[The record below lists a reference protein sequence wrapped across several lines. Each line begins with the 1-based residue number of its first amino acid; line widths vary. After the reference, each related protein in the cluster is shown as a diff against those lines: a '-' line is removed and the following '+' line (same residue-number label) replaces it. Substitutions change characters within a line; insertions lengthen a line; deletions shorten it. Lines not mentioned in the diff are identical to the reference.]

1 MMIKCFYAL
10 VLFSALTFA
19 QATDS
24 FNISGYFRKL
34 YYLDTNSR
42 PSTPYTDKEKTWIYM
57 QMADSLYKQIRYTEA
72 IKLYE
77 QADYY
82 ALKNHHKKE
91 RFIINYF
98 LSDIYRSIGFSNKA
112 NEYWGVACSY
122 FNSLDRMDSYIMTNL
137 YKARRMEHNNQF
149 YLAILYHQE
158 NINLLKKKYLNLP
171 ESKPFIFQ
179 EKIDLALEHNIIA
192 YDYLK
197 NNNLHEAKKNFEK
210 TEFYLKDINIDIQY
224 QTPYYYLCKA
234 MIATKENKREE
245 ARKWFDF
252 AEKIA
257 EKKGYQVFAKRISEE
272 KILSKIGQL
281 DDHSSKSFKE
291 FFKKILIEIQ
301 KVNEREIEREE
312 KKVTDQNS
320 QIEHWKSFFIL
331 LTAILTLYI
340 ILKDKKAY
348 KKRPPNHTENIGIAF
363 TKEIKHVSE
372 NDILPPENFSFIN
385 LNYENITRTSTLISE
400 AKESELLEKLNHFET
415 GTDFM
420 AKNFTLSN
428 LASILDT
435 NTKYVHYL
443 LKAHRNKNF
452 NDYINGLKIKYIVHC
467 LCKEPKFQNYKISY
481 LADIGG
487 FSSQSRFAYI
497 FKKEVGLSPSEFIRT
512 LKRKNKT
519 SQNTDIQ

>member
-19 QATDS
+19 QVTDS
-24 FNISGYFRKL
+24 FNISGYIRKL
-34 YYLDTNSR
+34 YYLDPNPR
-42 PSTPYTDKEKTWIYM
+42 LSTSQTDQGRILTSM
-57 QMADSLYKQIRYTEA
+57 QIADSLYKQIRYTEA

-82 ALKNHHKKE
+82 ALKNQHNKE
-91 RFIINYF
+91 RFVINYF
-98 LSDIYRSIGFSNKA
+98 LSDIYQSIGFSNKA
-112 NEYWGVACSY
+112 NEYWGITCSF
-122 FNSLDRMDSYIMTNL
+122 FNSLDRTDSTIMTNL
-137 YKARRMEHNNQF
+137 YKARRMEHSSQF
-149 YLAILYHQE
+149 YSAILYHQE
-158 NINLLKKKYLNLP
+158 NISLLKKKYLKSY
-171 ESKPFIFQ
+171 ESKPFTFQ
-179 EKIDLALEHNIIA
+179 QKIDLALEHNIIA

-197 NNNLHEAKKNFEK
+197 NNNLYEAKKSFEK
-210 TEFYLKDINIDIQY
+210 TELYLKDINIDLQY

-245 ARKWFDF
+245 ARKWFDS

-291 FFKKILIEIQ
+291 FFKKILLEIQ
-301 KVNEREIEREE
+301 KVNELEIEREE

-340 ILKDKKAY
+340 IIKDKKIY
-348 KKRPPNHTENIGIAF
+348 KKRPPNHTGNIGIVF

-400 AKESELLEKLNHFET
+400 AKESELLEKLNQFET

-512 LKRKNKT
+512 LKRKNKIPK
-519 SQNTDIQ
+519 NTDIQ

>member
-1 MMIKCFYAL
+1 MIKYFYAL

-19 QATDS
+19 QTTDS
-24 FNISGYFRKL
+24 FNISGSIRKL
-34 YYLDTNSR
+34 YYLDTNSHSSS
-42 PSTPYTDKEKTWIYM
+42 PQTDQEKILTYM
-57 QMADSLYKQIRYTEA
+57 QMADSMYKQIRYTEA

-82 ALKNHHKKE
+82 AIKNQRNKE
-91 RFIINYF
+91 RFVINYF
-98 LSDIYRSIGFSNKA
+98 LSEIYQNIGFSNKA
-112 NEYWGVACSY
+112 NEYWRIAYSY
-122 FNSLDRMDSYIMTNL
+122 FNSLDRIDSYIMTNM
-137 YKARRMEHNNQF
+137 YKARRMEHSNQF

-158 NINLLKKKYLNLP
+158 NIGLIKKKYLSLS
-171 ESKPFIFQ
+171 ESKSPIFQ

-197 NNNLHEAKKNFEK
+197 NNNLYEAKKNFEK
-210 TEFYLKDINIDIQY
+210 TESYLKNINISTHY
-224 QTPYYYLCKA
+224 QTPYYDLCKA
-234 MIATKENKREE
+234 IIATKENKREE
-245 ARKWFDF
+245 ARKWFDS

-257 EKKGYQVFAKRISEE
+257 EKKGYQVLAKRIAEE
-272 KILSKIGQL
+272 KIISKIEQL
-281 DDHSSKSFKE
+281 DDHSSKNFKE
-291 FFKKILIEIQ
+291 FFKKILTEIQ
-301 KVNEREIEREE
+301 KVNELEIEREE

-320 QIEHWKSFFIL
+320 QIDHWKSFFIL

-340 ILKDKKAY
+340 IIKDKKIY
-348 KKRPPNHTENIGIAF
+348 KKRSPNHTENVGIIF
-363 TKEIKHVSE
+363 TKEVKHIPE

-400 AKESELLEKLNHFET
+400 AKESELLEKLNQFET

-519 SQNTDIQ
+519 PQSTDKQ

>member
-1 MMIKCFYAL
+1 MIKCFYAL

-19 QATDS
+19 QVTDS
-24 FNISGYFRKL
+24 FNISGYIRKL

-42 PSTPYTDKEKTWIYM
+42 PSTPRTDQEKILTYI
-57 QMADSLYKQIRYTEA
+57 QMADSLYKQLRYPEA

-82 ALKNHHKKE
+82 ALKNNHNKE
-91 RFIINYF
+91 RFVINYF
-98 LSDIYRSIGFSNKA
+98 LSDVYQSIGFSNKA
-112 NEYWGVACSY
+112 NEYWGIACS
-122 FNSLDRMDSYIMTNL
+122 FSNSLDKMDTYIMTNL
-137 YKARRMEHNNQF
+137 YKARRMEHSNQF
-149 YLAILYHQE
+149 HLAILYRQK
-158 NINLLKKKYLNLP
+158 NIGLLNKKYLDLP
-171 ESKPFIFQ
+171 KSKSIIFQ
-179 EKIDLALEHNIIA
+179 QKIDLALEYNIIA

-197 NNNLHEAKKNFEK
+197 NNNLYEAKKNFEK
-210 TEFYLKDINIDIQY
+210 TEFYLKDINTDTYY
-224 QTPYYYLCKA
+224 QTPYYDLCKA
-234 MIATKENKREE
+234 MIAAKENKREE

-257 EKKGYQVFAKRISEE
+257 EKKGYQVFSKRISEE

-291 FFKKILIEIQ
+291 FFKKILTEVQ
-301 KVNEREIEREE
+301 RVNELEIKREE

-340 ILKDKKAY
+340 IIKDKKIY
-348 KKRPPNHTENIGIAF
+348 KKRPPNHTETVEIAF
-363 TKEIKHVSE
+363 TQEIKHISE
-372 NDILPPENFSFIN
+372 NDIQPTENFSFIN

-400 AKESELLEKLNHFET
+400 AKESELLEKLNQFEV

-519 SQNTDIQ
+519 Q

>member
-1 MMIKCFYAL
+1 M
-10 VLFSALTFA
+10 
-19 QATDS
+19 
-24 FNISGYFRKL
+24 
-34 YYLDTNSR
+34 
-42 PSTPYTDKEKTWIYM
+42 
-57 QMADSLYKQIRYTEA
+57 
-72 IKLYE
+72 
-77 QADYY
+77 
-82 ALKNHHKKE
+82 
-91 RFIINYF
+91 
-98 LSDIYRSIGFSNKA
+98 
-112 NEYWGVACSY
+112 
-122 FNSLDRMDSYIMTNL
+122 
-137 YKARRMEHNNQF
+137 
-149 YLAILYHQE
+149 
-158 NINLLKKKYLNLP
+158 
-171 ESKPFIFQ
+171 
-179 EKIDLALEHNIIA
+179 
-192 YDYLK
+192 
-197 NNNLHEAKKNFEK
+197 
-210 TEFYLKDINIDIQY
+210 
-224 QTPYYYLCKA
+224 
-234 MIATKENKREE
+234 
-245 ARKWFDF
+245 
-252 AEKIA
+252 
-257 EKKGYQVFAKRISEE
+257 
-272 KILSKIGQL
+272 
-281 DDHSSKSFKE
+281 
-291 FFKKILIEIQ
+291 
-301 KVNEREIEREE
+301 
-312 KKVTDQNS
+312 TDQNS

-340 ILKDKKAY
+340 ILKDKKVY